1 MAFRQLWIR
10 PSRCFV
16 FHLNFGFR
24 WICWNYGFRWICSKW
39 PHFPEN
45 SERKT
50 ETFSENKISVK
61 RKVENFPWK
70 GTQKLFCKTDFLWK
84 RKTIFSG
91 KRKSGKFSG
100 KRKTENVPENGKQK
114 MFRKTENFPE
124 KLKMSFPETG
134 KQFFRKWPSLVS
146 GATNLG
152 FFLIYNV
159 LSNKS
164 SPITRLRWY
173 QVMFHS
179 QTGVLKVI

>member
-50 ETFSENKISVK
+50 ETFRKTKFSVK
-61 RKVENFPWK
+61 RKEENFPWK
-70 GTQKLFCKTDFLWK
+70 GKQKLFRKTDFFWK

-91 KRKSGKFSG
+91 QRKSGTFSG
-100 KRKTENVPENGKQK
+100 KRKTENVPENGNFSGKTK
-114 MFRKTENFPE
+114 NVISGNRKTIFPE
-124 KLKMSFPETG
+124 MAIPSFRSHKFGILPY
-134 KQFFRKWPSLVS
+134 L
-146 GATNLG
+146 
-152 FFLIYNV
+152 
-159 LSNKS
+159 
-164 SPITRLRWY
+164 
-173 QVMFHS
+173 
-179 QTGVLKVI
+179 